1 MIDKTRELAL
11 KILYKIDKEKSY
23 SNIVLNELINQN
35 KKELTNKDIGLISE
49 IVYGTTTWRLT
60 LDEII
65 KKYSKIK
72 LKKISTWILNIL
84 RMGIYQIVFL
94 DKIPKSAA
102 VNESVNLA
110 KRYGHKSSSNFVN
123 AILRKVTAKD
133 YEDFYEIKDDI
144 QRISITNSMPI
155 WIIEELAKQLGDMKK
170 VEEIAINSNLK
181 PHLSIRINNLKIAE
195 NKNREQ
201 EQIKDYKET
210 EFAKKE
216 KNINKQEL
224 IESLEEKDIKV
235 KQGLLEDF
243 LIIENAKNIENMEEF
258 KQGFFTIQ
266 DETAGLIPIIL
277 EPKKT
282 DAILD
287 ACSSPGGKTTYLAE
301 MMENQG
307 LIEAWDIHEHRTKLV
322 ENTAKRLGL
331 TNIET
336 RVNDATI
343 YNEKYKE
350 KFDKILLDVPCL
362 GLGVLKRKP
371 DIKWQ
376 KSKEDVEE
384 ITKTQK
390 QILENCSH
398 YLKKGGELVYST
410 CSILKEEN
418 ENVINEFFSNH
429 KEFQIEKI
437 EIKENRKIQ
446 NKEFFEKYI
455 ENDNYFQVYQNDE
468 TDGFF
473 ICKLKKVAKSS
484 Y

>member
-1 MIDKTRELAL
+1 METIMIDKTRELAL
-11 KILYKIDKEKSY
+11 KILYKIDKEKAY
-23 SNIVLNELINQN
+23 SNIVLNEMINQN

-49 IVYGTTTWRLT
+49 IVYGTTTWKLT

-72 LKKISTWILNIL
+72 LKKISPWILNIL

-123 AILRKVTAKD
+123 AILRKVSKKD
-133 YEDFYEIKDDI
+133 YENFYQIKDDI
-144 QRISITNSMPI
+144 QRISITNSMPR

-170 VEEIAINSNLK
+170 VEEIVINSNLR

-195 NKNREQ
+195 NKNIEQ
-201 EQIKDYKET
+201 ELIKKLE
-210 EFAKKE
+210 E
-216 KNINKQEL
+216 KNIE
-224 IESLEEKDIKV
+224 V

-243 LIIENAKNIENMEEF
+243 LILQNAKNIENMEEF
-258 KQGFFTIQ
+258 RQGLFTIQ

-277 EPKKT
+277 NPNKT
-282 DAILD
+282 DVILD

-307 LIEAWDIHEHRTKLV
+307 IIEAWDIHEHRTKLV
-322 ENTAKRLGL
+322 ENTARRLGI

-336 RVNDATI
+336 KVNDATI
-343 YNEKYKE
+343 YDEKYKE

-390 QILENCSH
+390 QILENCSQ

-418 ENVINEFFSNH
+418 ENVVNDFLKAHENFYTKKIN
-429 KEFQIEKI
+429 IEENKKI
-437 EIKENRKIQ
+437 K
-446 NKEFFEKYI
+446 NKEFFKKYI
-455 ENDNYFQVYQNDE
+455 TNDNCLQVYQNKE

-473 ICKLKKVAKSS
+473 ICKLKKSNKI
-484 Y
+484 

>member
-1 MIDKTRELAL
+1 METIMIDKTRELAL
-11 KILYKIDKEKSY
+11 KILYKIDKEKAY
-23 SNIVLNELINQN
+23 SNIVLNEMINQN

-49 IVYGTTTWRLT
+49 IVYGTTTWKLT

-72 LKKISTWILNIL
+72 LKKISPWILNIL

-123 AILRKVTAKD
+123 AILRKVTVKD
-133 YEDFYEIKDDI
+133 YEEFFQLKDDI

-155 WIIEELAKQLGDMKK
+155 WIIEELAKQLGDIKK
-170 VEEIAINSNLK
+170 VEEIAINSNLR
-181 PHLSIRINNLKIAE
+181 PHLSIRINNLKTAE
-195 NKNREQ
+195 NKNIEQ
-201 EQIKDYKET
+201 ELIKKLE
-210 EFAKKE
+210 E
-216 KNINKQEL
+216 KNIE
-224 IESLEEKDIKV
+224 V

-243 LIIENAKNIENMEEF
+243 LILKNAKNIENMEEF
-258 KQGFFTIQ
+258 RQGLFTIQ

-277 EPKKT
+277 NPNKT
-282 DAILD
+282 DVILD

-307 LIEAWDIHEHRTKLV
+307 IIEAWDIHEHRTKLV
-322 ENTAKRLGL
+322 ENTARRLGI

-336 RVNDATI
+336 KVNDATI
-343 YNEKYKE
+343 YDEKYKE

-390 QILENCSH
+390 QILENCSR

-418 ENVINEFFSNH
+418 ENIINNFLKVHENFYT
-429 KEFQIEKI
+429 EKI
-437 EIKENRKIQ
+437 NIEENKKIK
-446 NKEFFEKYI
+446 NKEFFKKYI
-455 ENDNYFQVYQNDE
+455 TNDNCLQVYQNKE

-473 ICKLKKVAKSS
+473 ICKLKKSNKI
-484 Y
+484 

>member
-1 MIDKTRELAL
+1 METIMIDKTRELAL
-11 KILYKIDKEKSY
+11 KILYKIDKEKAY
-23 SNIVLNELINQN
+23 SNIVLNEMINQN
-35 KKELTNKDIGLISE
+35 KRELTNKDIGLISE
-49 IVYGTTTWRLT
+49 IVYGTTTWKLT

-65 KKYSKIK
+65 KKYSKIR

-84 RMGIYQIVFL
+84 RMGIYQIIFL

-123 AILRKVTAKD
+123 AILRKVTVKD
-133 YEDFYEIKDDI
+133 YEEFFQLKDDI
-144 QRISITNSMPI
+144 QRISVTNSMPI
-155 WIIEELAKQLGDMKK
+155 WIIEELAKQLGDIKK
-170 VEEIAINSNLK
+170 VEEIAINSNLR
-181 PHLSIRINNLKIAE
+181 PHLSIRINNLKTAK
-195 NKNREQ
+195 NKNIEQ
-201 EQIKDYKET
+201 ELIKKLE
-210 EFAKKE
+210 E
-216 KNINKQEL
+216 KNIE
-224 IESLEEKDIKV
+224 V

-243 LIIENAKNIENMEEF
+243 LILKNAKNIENMEEF
-258 KQGFFTIQ
+258 RQGLFTIQ

-277 EPKKT
+277 NPNKT
-282 DAILD
+282 DLILD

-307 LIEAWDIHEHRTKLV
+307 IIEAWDIHEHRTKLV
-322 ENTAKRLGL
+322 ENNARRLGI

-336 RVNDATI
+336 KVNDATI
-343 YNEKYKE
+343 YDETYKE

-390 QILENCSH
+390 QILENCSQ

-418 ENVINEFFSNH
+418 ENIINNFLKVHENFY
-429 KEFQIEKI
+429 KEKI
-437 EIKENRKIQ
+437 NIEENKKIK
-446 NKEFFEKYI
+446 NKEFFKKYI
-455 ENDNYFQVYQNDE
+455 TNDNCLQVYQNKE

-473 ICKLKKVAKSS
+473 ICKLKKSNKI
-484 Y
+484 

>member
-11 KILYKIDKEKSY
+11 KILYKIDKEKAY
-23 SNIVLNELINQN
+23 SNIVLNEMINQN

-72 LKKISTWILNIL
+72 LKKISNWILNIL

-123 AILRKVTAKD
+123 AILRKVSKKD
-133 YEDFYEIKDDI
+133 YEDFYQIKDDI

-170 VEEIAINSNLK
+170 VEEIAINSNVK
-181 PHLSIRINNLKIAE
+181 PHLSIRINNLKI
-195 NKNREQ
+195 KDDSKKDF
-201 EQIKDYKET
+201 IKR
-210 EFAKKE
+210 
-216 KNINKQEL
+216 
-224 IESLEEKDIKV
+224 LEEKDIKI
-235 KQGLLEDF
+235 KQGLLKDF
-243 LIIENAKNIENMEEF
+243 LIVENAKNIENMEEF
-258 KQGFFTIQ
+258 RQGLFTIQ

-277 EPKKT
+277 NPNKT
-282 DAILD
+282 DVILD

-301 MMENQG
+301 LMENQG
-307 LIEAWDIHEHRTKLV
+307 KIEAWDIHEHRTKLV
-322 ENTAKRLGL
+322 ENAAKRLGI

-336 RVNDATI
+336 KVNDATI

-362 GLGVLKRKP
+362 GIGVLRRKP

-376 KSKEDVEE
+376 KSKEDIEE

-390 QILENCSH
+390 QILENCS
-398 YLKKGGELVYST
+398 
-410 CSILKEEN
+410 
-418 ENVINEFFSNH
+418 
-429 KEFQIEKI
+429 Q
-437 EIKENRKIQ
+437 
-446 NKEFFEKYI
+446 
-455 ENDNYFQVYQNDE
+455 
-468 TDGFF
+468 
-473 ICKLKKVAKSS
+473 
-484 Y
+484 

>member
-1 MIDKTRELAL
+1 METIMIDKTRELAL
-11 KILYKIDKEKSY
+11 KILYKIDKEKAY
-23 SNIVLNELINQN
+23 SNIVLNEMINQN
-35 KKELTNKDIGLISE
+35 KRELTNKDIGLISE
-49 IVYGTTTWRLT
+49 IVYGTTTWKLT

-65 KKYSKIK
+65 KKYSKIR

-84 RMGIYQIVFL
+84 RMGIYQIIFL

-123 AILRKVTAKD
+123 AILRKVTVKD
-133 YEDFYEIKDDI
+133 YEEFFQLKDDI
-144 QRISITNSMPI
+144 QRISITNSMPR
-155 WIIEELAKQLGDMKK
+155 WIIEELTKQLGDIKK
-170 VEEIAINSNLK
+170 VEEIAINSNLR
-181 PHLSIRINNLKIAE
+181 PHLSIRINNLKTAK
-195 NKNREQ
+195 NKNIEQ
-201 EQIKDYKET
+201 ELIKKLE
-210 EFAKKE
+210 E
-216 KNINKQEL
+216 KNIE
-224 IESLEEKDIKV
+224 V

-243 LIIENAKNIENMEEF
+243 LILQNAKNIENMEEF
-258 KQGFFTIQ
+258 RQGLFTIQ

-277 EPKKT
+277 NPNKT
-282 DAILD
+282 DVILD

-307 LIEAWDIHEHRTKLV
+307 KIEAWDIHEHRTKLV
-322 ENTAKRLGL
+322 ENTARRLGI

-336 RVNDATI
+336 KVNDATI
-343 YNEKYKE
+343 YDEKYKE

-390 QILENCSH
+390 QILENCSQ
-398 YLKKGGELVYST
+398 YLKKGGELIYST

-418 ENVINEFFSNH
+418 ENIINDFLKVHENFY
-429 KEFQIEKI
+429 KEKI
-437 EIKENRKIQ
+437 NIEENKKIK
-446 NKEFFEKYI
+446 NKEFFKKYI
-455 ENDNYFQVYQNDE
+455 TNDNCLQVYQNKE

-473 ICKLKKVAKSS
+473 ICKLKKSNKI
-484 Y
+484 

>member
-1 MIDKTRELAL
+1 MEIIMIDKTREIAL
-11 KILYKIDKEKSY
+11 KILYKIDNEKAY
-23 SNIVLNELINQN
+23 SNIVLNEMIKQN

-72 LKKISTWILNIL
+72 LKKISPWILNIL

-102 VNESVNLA
+102 VNESVTLA
-110 KRYGHKSSSNFVN
+110 KRYGHKASSSFVN
-123 AILRKVTAKD
+123 AILRKVTVKD
-133 YEDFYEIKDDI
+133 YEKFFQLKDDI

-155 WIIEELAKQLGDMKK
+155 WVVEELAKELSMEK
-170 VEEIAINSNLK
+170 VEQIARNSNLR
-181 PHLSIRINNLKIAE
+181 PDLSIRINNLQIADEDELYKQKDQKESSGQKLKEKISKSDLIRRLE
-195 NKNREQ
+195 
-201 EQIKDYKET
+201 
-210 EFAKKE
+210 E
-216 KNINKQEL
+216 KNI
-224 IESLEEKDIKV
+224 KV
-235 KQGLLEDF
+235 EQGLLKDF
-243 LIIENAKNIENMEEF
+243 LILKNAKNIENMEEF
-258 KQGFFTIQ
+258 RQGLFTIQ

-277 EPKKT
+277 EPDKT
-282 DAILD
+282 DVILD

-307 LIEAWDIHEHRTKLV
+307 KIEAWDIHEHRIKLV
-322 ENTAKRLGL
+322 EKTAERLGI
-331 TNIET
+331 TNIKT
-336 RVNDATI
+336 KVNDATI

-376 KSKEDVEE
+376 KNKEDIEE

-390 QILENCSH
+390 QILENCSQ
-398 YLKKGGELVYST
+398 YLKNGGELVYST

-418 ENVINEFFSNH
+418 DNIINEFLSNH
-429 KEFQIEKI
+429 KEFYTEKI
-437 EIKENRKIQ
+437 NIKRNDKIR
-446 NKEFFEKYI
+446 NKEFFEKCI
-455 ENDNYFQVYQNDE
+455 INDNYLQVYQNNE

-473 ICKLKKVAKSS
+473 ICKLKKNYKI
-484 Y
+484 